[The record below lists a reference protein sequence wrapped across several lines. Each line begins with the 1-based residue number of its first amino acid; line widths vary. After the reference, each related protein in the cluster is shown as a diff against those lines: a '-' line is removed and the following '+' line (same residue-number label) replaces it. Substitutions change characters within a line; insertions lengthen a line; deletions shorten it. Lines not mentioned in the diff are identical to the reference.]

1 MPHVKYKFRGSPC
14 GPWPAPTQLV
24 FDECLMPHASNDPKN
39 GSDYTQIIRGEEG
52 EWGLPYG
59 PLSVRRP
66 SKHDQTCGYCM
77 NCLIFLSPQNC
88 SAYTQIALMHR
99 FQCVGHQAL
108 TTRSLAN
115 VVLCSP
121 SKQNPCLGARHIDL
135 KQATAKVGF
144 CSAQKCNP
152 SCGFFSSTIRRA
164 GVFDADAIIGAQDNI
179 IDSSC

>member
-59 PLSVRRP
+59 PLSVRCP

-77 NCLIFLSPQNC
+77 NCLIFLSPQKLFCVYADRTHAPFPMRWASGTDNKKPRKRSFVLAVQAKSMSRSPAHRSKAGYSQSWVLQC
-88 SAYTQIALMHR
+88 SKMQPLLRFFRRLYAAL
-99 FQCVGHQAL
+99 
-108 TTRSLAN
+108 
-115 VVLCSP
+115 
-121 SKQNPCLGARHIDL
+121 
-135 KQATAKVGF
+135 
-144 CSAQKCNP
+144 
-152 SCGFFSSTIRRA
+152 
-164 GVFDADAIIGAQDNI
+164 VF
-179 IDSSC
+179 